1 MIEGVDFTVSYA
13 PMYEILDLRIIIEIS
28 SAEGLIL
35 FVLDTS
41 NAFQNTILINPSE
54 IVYFILPCIE
64 FISSIHDYL

>member
-41 NAFQNTILINPSE
+41 NAFQNNIYPTLQKESLSAYHIYIWT
-54 IVYFILPCIE
+54 
-64 FISSIHDYL
+64 DKK